1 MKHSFIPEADLEGPR
16 RARPSPPL
24 PPPLPP
30 FFSCNHFEELQIVL
44 LEVKLIIKMHLKHTF
59 TQIPSKRLTL
69 NHLLF
74 GR

>member
-1 MKHSFIPEADLEGPR
+1 MKRSFIPEADLEGPR
-16 RARPSPPL
+16 RARPSLPL
-24 PPPLPP
+24 PPAP
-30 FFSCNHFEELQIVL
+30 FFSCNHFEELQTVL
-44 LEVKLIIKMHLKHTF
+44 IEVKLIIKMHLKHTF